1 MFLVHKVF
9 LATAYP
15 QGELVETMNRF
26 FACLALC
33 ASLSAS
39 AQDGCE
45 LFNFQ
50 ELATENQE
58 LATENQELATENQQ
72 LSDSIA
78 ALNTELDNCG
88 ANLEGAN
95 LDNAFIYQAN
105 LTGADLSGANLSS
118 AYMIYANLT
127 GADLS
132 GADLSGA
139 AMTCLQG
146 CPSLL
151 PSGYTCEPDPGCWD
165 PTLKRI
171 VSE

>member
-1 MFLVHKVF
+1 MFRVHKVF

-15 QGELVETMNRF
+15 KGELVETMNRF

-58 LATENQELATENQQ
+58 LATENQQ

-78 ALNTELDNCG
+78 ALNNELDNSG
-88 ANLEGAN
+88 ANLSGANLSGASLVGADLINANLSGAFLVNANLEGAN
-95 LDNAFIYQAN
+95 L
-105 LTGADLSGANLSS
+105 TGADLAGAT
-118 AYMIYANLT
+118 MI
-127 GADLS
+127 
-132 GADLSGA
+132 
-139 AMTCLQG
+139 CLQG
-146 CPSLL
+146 GCPPLL
-151 PSGYTCEPDPGCWD
+151 PSSYTCEPDPGCWD
-165 PTLKRI
+165 PTRKRI
-171 VSE
+171 VPE